1 MSTENLDAVD
11 LAGAVE
17 GGLINEDV
25 MDRIY
30 AIDAESRPFCDAI
43 PSDEADNTYKEFVSE
58 ILEDASSENAF
69 VDGQSLASLNDTKIG
84 LRFGNYCQEMVK
96 VVRVSNRGRAVDS
109 IGTSDQMLWQ
119 LQRRLKAL
127 KRDEESAHTSANG
140 AQAGDGNEA
149 NADTTGP
156 SVSAGLGSWLSTNVD
171 RGTNGANAVLS
182 GTTGGYPQTNGGVD
196 PSSRAEWLGIT
207 PGNKRGLTEAMVKS
221 MMRACYDQGGNPSL
235 MISVPAVI
243 EGFSDYLFT
252 SSARVASLQTNV
264 SQSNRTDNSSGDGVS
279 GGGVV
284 AQGSVNL
291 YVSNFGTLEL
301 APDRFQ
307 KTYTAADTGDVAN
320 VFLVD
325 PEWFSRAYLQG
336 YQTKDLARNGLGD
349 NSYVDV
355 DVTLCAMA
363 EHSSACIADIT
374 PDTAVVP

>member
-1 MSTENLDAVD
+1 MSHVAISSQADRVTGGRFRDYGKKSPVGDGKAARAPD
-11 LAGAVE
+11 YPTRVE
-17 GGLINEDV
+17 DIVRACRKRQEVAFKRRG
-25 MDRIY
+25 
-30 AIDAESRPFCDAI
+30 
-43 PSDEADNTYKEFVSE
+43 DNKT
-58 ILEDASSENAF
+58 
-69 VDGQSLASLNDTKIG
+69 
-84 LRFGNYCQEMVK
+84 QEMVK

-171 RGTNGANAVLS
+171 RGVNGANAVLS

-235 MISVPAVI
+235 MISVPGVI

-325 PEWFSRAYLQG
+325 PEFFSRAYLQG

-363 EHSSACIADIT
+363 EHSSACIAEIT